1 MSKGIIEKTQ
11 KISSK
16 MTTFIWFLGMCNLF
30 KMDKYYETEGVLKNV
45 ELLYVISYNSF
56 FVIKNISIF
65 EFLN

>member
-1 MSKGIIEKTQ
+1 
-11 KISSK
+11 
-16 MTTFIWFLGMCNLF
+16 
-30 KMDKYYETEGVLKNV
+30 MDKYYETEGVLKNV